1 MYFNLR
7 TVLSLGANG
16 NPLQCSCLENPRDG
30 GAWWAAVYGVAQSWT
45 GLKWLRS
52 SSSNAQT
59 VQCLTHGNAS
69 IRLYVNNYN
78 CNKSCLGNLFLKTC
92 TPDDTATVY
101 LTQRHCRIHS
111 PWLILCQNDFRMYVL
126 GKGLGNSYNFEVFFF
141 YLFSTVSWEVYK
153 ALLKLVASEDT
164 CFWRLCQKTFL
175 SFYTL
180 INFATR
186 CSEWLSL
193 CLLVPEWNY
202 LLGDQESVHCCII
215 TYQYLQF
222 SRRDL

>member
-1 MYFNLR
+1 MRILIRAFLKPCAIMYFNVR
-7 TVLSLGANG
+7 TVLSLWANG

-111 PWLILCQNDFRMYVL
+111 PWLILCQNDLRMYVL
-126 GKGLGNSYNFEVFFF
+126 GKGLGE
-141 YLFSTVSWEVYK
+141 
-153 ALLKLVASEDT
+153 LLQL
-164 CFWRLCQKTFL
+164 WGILFL
-175 SFYTL
+175 SIL
-180 INFATR
+180 NSQLRSI
-186 CSEWLSL
+186 
-193 CLLVPEWNY
+193 
-202 LLGDQESVHCCII
+202 
-215 TYQYLQF
+215 
-222 SRRDL
+222 